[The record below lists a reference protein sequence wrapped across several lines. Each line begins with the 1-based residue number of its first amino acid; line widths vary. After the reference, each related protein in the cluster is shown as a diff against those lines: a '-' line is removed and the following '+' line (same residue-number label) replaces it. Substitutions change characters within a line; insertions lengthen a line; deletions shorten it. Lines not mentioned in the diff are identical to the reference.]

1 MRGVVTGGDGG
12 MWEAGRVLEP
22 QQQGS
27 RLSDAETISR
37 SLCQDSH
44 EPQLCNRAGSQRRKL
59 LCLYPRCHPVVEL
72 VMDES
77 ECHERIHV
85 EKVFHGK
92 FARIS
97 STSLLLRMGASAP
110 ALSTGRPVTG
120 SEMILA
126 CRDRS

>member
-1 MRGVVTGGDGG
+1 MRDVVTVGDEG
-12 MWEAGRVLEP
+12 MCEAGRLLEP
-22 QQQGS
+22 QQQGP

-44 EPQLCNRAGSQRRKL
+44 EPQLGNRAGSQRRKL
-59 LCLYPRCHPVVEL
+59 LCLYPRCHAVVEL
-72 VMDES
+72 VMDKS
-77 ECHERIHV
+77 ECHECIHV
-85 EKVFHGK
+85 EKVIHGK

-97 STSLLLRMGASAP
+97 STSLLLKTGASAP

-120 SEMILA
+120 SEMIFV